1 MRILFQGDSITD
13 AGRLRDSDR
22 VTGWGYALLTTAALT
37 YERPGEYEC
46 FNRGISGNRIVDL
59 YARMKVDIV
68 NLRPDVMSILIGV
81 NDVWHELAR
90 QNGVSAEKFY
100 KVYRLLLEEV
110 KAELPDVKLILLEP
124 FALHGNTTDEF
135 YDELRAEL
143 SLRADA
149 VRRLAEEF
157 GAVFVP
163 LQEGFDEL
171 SQSTSPDV
179 WLMDG
184 VHPTPAGH
192 EYIKSR
198 WLAAFR
204 TL

>member
-90 QNGVSAEKFY
+90 QNGVCAEKFY
-100 KVYRLLLEEV
+100 KVYRMLLEEV
-110 KAELPDVKLILLEP
+110 RAELPDIKLMLLEP
-124 FALHGNTTDEF
+124 FTLPGTSTNEF
-135 YDELRAEL
+135 YDAFRAEVA
-143 SLRADA
+143 LRADA

-163 LQEGFDEL
+163 LQAGFDEL
-171 SQSTSPDV
+171 SQKTAPDV
-179 WLMDG
+179 WLTDG

-198 WLAAFR
+198 WIAAFR

>member
-22 VTGWGYALLTTAALT
+22 VTGCGYALLTTAALT

-90 QNGVSAEKFY
+90 QNGVRAEKFY
-100 KVYRLLLEEV
+100 KVYRMLLEEV
-110 KAELPDVKLILLEP
+110 RAELPDIKLMLLEP
-124 FALHGNTTDEF
+124 FTLPGTTTNEF
-135 YDELRAEL
+135 YDALRAEVA
-143 SLRADA
+143 LRADA

-163 LQEGFDEL
+163 LQAGFDEL
-171 SQSTSPDV
+171 SQKTAPDV
-179 WLMDG
+179 WLTDG

>member
-46 FNRGISGNRIVDL
+46 FNRGISGDRIVDV
-59 YARMKVDIV
+59 YARMKADIV
-68 NLRPDVMSILIGV
+68 NLHPDVMSILIGV
-81 NDVWHELAR
+81 NDVWHELAKE
-90 QNGVSAEKFY
+90 NGVSAEKFY
-100 KVYRLLLEEV
+100 KVYRMLLEEV
-110 KAELPDVKLILLEP
+110 RAELPDIKLMLLEP
-124 FALHGNTTDEF
+124 FALPGTATNEF
-135 YDELRAEL
+135 YDAFRAEVA
-143 SLRADA
+143 LRADA

-157 GAVFVP
+157 GAAFVP
-163 LQEGFDEL
+163 LQAGFDEL
-171 SQSTSPDV
+171 SHRTSPDV
-179 WLMDG
+179 WLLDG

-192 EYIKSR
+192 EYIKNR

>member
-13 AGRLRDSDR
+13 TGRVRDLDR
-22 VTGWGYALLTTAALT
+22 SLGSGYALLTAAALT
-37 YERPGEYEC
+37 YEAPKAYEC
-46 FNRGISGNRIVDL
+46 LNRGISGNRIVDV

-90 QNGVSAEKFY
+90 QNGVRAEKFY
-100 KVYRLLLEEV
+100 KVYRMLLEEV
-110 KAELPDVKLILLEP
+110 RAELPDIKLMLLEP
-124 FALHGNTTDEF
+124 FALPGTSTNEF
-135 YDELRAEL
+135 YDAFRAEVA
-143 SLRADA
+143 LRADA

-163 LQEGFDEL
+163 LQAGFDEL
-171 SQSTSPDV
+171 SQKTAPDV
-179 WLMDG
+179 WLTDG

-204 TL
+204 AL